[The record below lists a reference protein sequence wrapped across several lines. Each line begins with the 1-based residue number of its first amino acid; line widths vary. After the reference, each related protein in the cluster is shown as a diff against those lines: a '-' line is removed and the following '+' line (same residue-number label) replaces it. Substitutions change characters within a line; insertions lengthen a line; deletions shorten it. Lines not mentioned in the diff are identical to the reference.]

1 MTERVLTVSL
11 GKKDPAIITRTW
23 RGTFTQLVEQL
34 LKDVRNT
41 EDKAGAGWICGA
53 EFSPEY
59 RHSEHFVARHLLS
72 FDYDHIQSSDI
83 EKVLDL
89 CRGAAFLAYTTW
101 SHIPDHPRLRVWLP
115 LSRPTT
121 YDEFQAVSRK
131 VAARAGMEL
140 AARESHTPAQFMYR
154 PASQKS
160 IPFQHWEDTTSPYLD
175 VDKVLGEYSDWK
187 DRSQWP
193 HRKDGDHPH
202 DSTPAGSALEKPGII
217 GEFNR
222 AFGIRSAIERF
233 GLPYRQGS
241 SEDRWTYTAGSR
253 ADGAVIYDD
262 DTKLHSHHD
271 TDPARGQHNAYDL
284 VRLHLFGTLDGFDG
298 EDVPISDRA
307 SSKRMVAFANEQPEI
322 TATRHTEVGFTDLD
336 ADLGADSAR
345 GPRVAEDG
353 ERAGESGD
361 GRAAAIQAVLP
372 PPIPQGTSKCSDL
385 ENARRIQKVYGKNII
400 AIGEVFYVWS
410 GTHWVKDDAP
420 VRRLISKLS
429 AMVEHETEGLKV
441 KHPTPTEEQQ
451 GWIDGRLKWSANCC
465 SSSTLAAAEKLL
477 RSYLDFKGEQLNAAR
492 NLLTCRTG
500 TIDLRTGDLRAHSP
514 GDFITACAPT
524 EYVPAATAARFARF
538 LREIFRGDESVVAFA
553 KRWFGYCITG
563 EVREHAMVFHIGEG
577 GNGKGKL
584 MEALQH
590 VLGPGYAGVG
600 ARSLLGGNG
609 KGASPE
615 LADLMGRRMVTL
627 TETNRDEEFN
637 EGILKE
643 ITGGDRLKARNL
655 YEGFFEFNP
664 THKLQI
670 FTNNEPRITGQDRG
684 IWRRLF
690 LLKYDVKYGRQHE
703 IDAGI
708 AQELQDDEL
717 DVKLAAEA
725 EGILAW
731 LVEGAREWYAE
742 GLKPPPAVVA
752 ATLDYKARQDNV
764 GQFLAERT
772 IRDPEGQAPLTGG
785 PGSLYGAYKGWA
797 TEMGYGQK
805 GRNNFA
811 AALLKSAPYLVEVK
825 WQEKGRWFRGFRGL
839 RLAQEALL

>member
-23 RGTFTQLVEQL
+23 RGTFTALVENL
-34 LKDVRNT
+34 LKNVTNA
-41 EDKAGAGWICGA
+41 EDKANHGWICGA

-72 FDYDHIQSSDI
+72 LDYDHITPADL
-83 EKVLDL
+83 ERVLL
-89 CRGAAFLAYTTW
+89 VAGGSAFLAYTTW
-101 SHIPDHPRLRVWLP
+101 SHTPDHPRLRVWIP
-115 LSRPTT
+115 LSRPVS
-121 YDEFQAVSRK
+121 YDEFQAVSRA
-131 VAARAGMEL
+131 VAARAGIEL

-154 PASQKS
+154 PASKAGVEFGSWQ
-160 IPFQHWEDTTSPYLD
+160 DTKAPYLD
-175 VDKVLGEYSDWK
+175 VEKVLGEYDDWK
-187 DRSQWP
+187 DRAKWP
-193 HRKDGDHPH
+193 HRSDGDHPH
-202 DSTPAGSALEKPGII
+202 DATAGESALEKPGVI

-222 AFGIRSAIERF
+222 AYRISDAIERF
-233 GLPYRQGS
+233 GLPYRPGS
-241 SEDRWTYTAGSR
+241 TEGRWTYTAGSR
-253 ADGAVIYDD
+253 ADGAVSYDD

-284 VRLHLFGTLDGFDG
+284 VRLHLFGALDSFDG
-298 EDVPISDRA
+298 EDVPIADRA
-307 SSKRMVAFANEQPEI
+307 SSRRMVAFANEQPEI
-322 TATRHTEVGFTDLD
+322 AGPRFAEAGFTDLD
-336 ADLGADSAR
+336 ALDDRGVSVHSEAAHRAVGPNDRLGI
-345 GPRVAEDG
+345 G
-353 ERAGESGD
+353 
-361 GRAAAIQAVLP
+361 QAVQVLP
-372 PPIPQGTSKCSDL
+372 PRILPGSSKTSDL
-385 ENARRIQKVYGKNII
+385 ENARRIQKIYGKDII
-400 AIGEVFYVWS
+400 AIGETFYVWS
-410 GTHWVKDDAP
+410 GTHWTKDSAP
-420 VRRLISKLS
+420 VRRKIARLSEMVKLEAESLESKYG
-429 AMVEHETEGLKV
+429 AA
-441 KHPTPTEEQQ
+441 PTEEQQ
-451 GWIDGRLKWSANCC
+451 GWIIDRKKWAAACC
-465 SSSTLAAAEKLL
+465 SSSIMGNCEKLL
-477 RSYLDFKGEQLNAAR
+477 RSYLDFKGEYLNADR

-500 TIDLRTGDLRAHSP
+500 TIDLRTGEVRPHAP
-514 GDFITACAPT
+514 ADFITACAPT
-524 EYVPAATAARFARF
+524 AFVSSAQAPRFMRF
-538 LREIFRGDESVVAFA
+538 LHEIFRGDVSVVAFA

-637 EGILKE
+637 EGVLKE

-655 YEGFFEFNP
+655 YEGYFEFNP

-690 LLKYDVKYGRQHE
+690 LLNYNVTYGRQHE

-717 DVKLAAEA
+717 DVKLAREA

-742 GLKPPPAVVA
+742 GLKPPLAVVR
-752 ATLDYKARQDNV
+752 ATQDYKARQDNI

-772 IRDPEGQAPLTGG
+772 VRDPNGRAPTTGA
-785 PGSLYGAYKGWA
+785 PASLYVAYKGWSAEMGHGQLGRNKFVAALRRAAPYA
-797 TEMGYGQK
+797 TETWWEEG
-805 GRNNFA
+805 GRN
-811 AALLKSAPYLVEVK
+811 Y
-825 WQEKGRWFRGFRGL
+825 RGFTGL
-839 RLAQEALL
+839 RLAQEPL

>member
-1 MTERVLTVSL
+1 MGQIIVTRGGKDLAKIEKVVRSDWPAFAEWLTRQ
-11 GKKDPAIITRTW
+11 PPNAR
-23 RGTFTQLVEQL
+23 
-34 LKDVRNT
+34 
-41 EDKAGAGWICGA
+41 DKANRGWYCPA
-53 EFSPEY
+53 EFNPQY
-59 RHSEHFVARHLLS
+59 RHSENFQGRYALTL
-72 FDYDHIQSSDI
+72 DYDRVSPADMETIWQNIDF
-83 EKVLDL
+83 
-89 CRGAAFLAYTTW
+89 AAAAYTTW
-101 SHIPDHPRLRVWLP
+101 SHTTKAPRFRVVAP
-115 LSRPTT
+115 LSRPATF
-121 YDEFQAVSRK
+121 DEFQAISRK
-131 VAARAGMEL
+131 VAARFGIEL
-140 AARESHTPAQFMYR
+140 AARESHTPAQVMFV
-154 PASQKS
+154 PTVKADALFVSK
-160 IPFQHWEDTTSPYLD
+160 IFEGPVLD
-175 VDKVLGEYSDWK
+175 VDGVLNAYQDWT
-187 DRSQWP
+187 DRSTWP
-193 HRKDGDHPH
+193 HRSDGDFCGA
-202 DSTPAGSALEKPGII
+202 TGAGESPLDKPGVV
-217 GEFNR
+217 GEFCRVFSIR
-222 AFGIRSAIERF
+222 AAIERF

-253 ADGAVIYDD
+253 PDGAVIYDD

-284 VRLHLFGTLDGFDG
+284 VRLHLFGQLDGFDG
-298 EDVPISDRA
+298 DDVPLAERP
-307 SSKRMVAFANEQPEI
+307 SSRRMVELCNAIPELAAARFAD
-322 TATRHTEVGFTDLD
+322 AGFTDLGPEVPVVG
-336 ADLGADSAR
+336 GAEVSA
-345 GPRVAEDG
+345 GAQPEVGRVG
-353 ERAGESGD
+353 
-361 GRAAAIQAVLP
+361 AAPSLP

-385 ENARRIQKVYGKNII
+385 ENARRIQKVYGKGII
-400 AIGEVFYVWS
+400 AIGQAFYVWS

-420 VRRLISKLS
+420 VRRLLSKLS
-429 AMVEHETEGLKV
+429 AMVEHELVRMPGESD
-441 KHPTPTEEQQ
+441 EQKEA
-451 GWIDGRLKWSANCC
+451 IERRANWAGACC
-465 SSSTLAAAEKLL
+465 SSSTLGACEKLL
-477 RSYLDFKGEQLNAAR
+477 RSYLDFKGESLNADRA
-492 NLLTCRTG
+492 LLTCRTG
-500 TIDLRTGDLRAHSP
+500 TIDLRTGEVRPHSS

-524 EYVPAATAARFARF
+524 GFNPAALSPRFGLF

-590 VLGPGYAGVG
+590 VLGPGYAAQG

-655 YEGFFEFNP
+655 YEGYFEFNP

-690 LLKYDVKYGRQHE
+690 LMNYDVKYGRPHE
-703 IDAGI
+703 IAAGV

-717 DVKLAAEA
+717 SAKLAVEA

-752 ATLDYKARQDNV
+752 ATQDYKARQDNV

-772 IRDPEGQAPLTGG
+772 IRDPEAKTPLTGG
-785 PGSLYGAYKGWA
+785 AGSLYGAYKGWA
-797 TEMGYGQK
+797 EEMGCGQL
-805 GRNNFA
+805 GRGKFVK
-811 AALLKSAPYLVEVK
+811 ALQRSAPYISDAK
-825 WQEKGRWFRGFRGL
+825 WNEKGRQYRGFKGL
-839 RLAQEALL
+839 RLTQEALL